1 MAYDMGYD
9 YKDFRNKDHQ
19 KKIFPFSSEKKKMC
33 TVFEN

>member
-19 KKIFPFSSEKKKMC
+19 KKIFPFSSEKKKMG
-33 TVFEN
+33 TVF